1 MTTEKQA
8 PKVNCINIAYIFKT
22 SLGSI
27 NGSWTEGNV
36 STVKKITL
44 PDGRLLPYVSG
55 QSIKYQIRKGWVEMG
70 LKDQLSEIKQAEVAA
85 GVNFTAGDPAQYL
98 DDDLLGYMI
107 ASTGENRRRTAP
119 VRTSA
124 AIGIFPYRGDRDL
137 GTKSKEQTG
146 GDVSAGGNI
155 FETEV
160 YYNYF
165 KVNIM
170 IEVDRI
176 GKYLP
181 SELAADKKKD
191 VKNLQIEQDKRQK
204 KLENLFR
211 AIAQLWGG
219 GKQSRLLTD
228 MSPKFLAITFQT
240 SKAPIFLECLTVS
253 ENEELDIRTI
263 NEVLSDNS
271 TIISQQFLGV
281 RSGVFKNIAVPA
293 SDTSTTPQEDK
304 KEVDGDKEQTT
315 NTILLTQLKGLVSIQ
330 TAFNNA
336 LTALKTLDF

>member
-1 MTTEKQA
+1 MSEQTTPAKT
-8 PKVNCINIAYIFKT
+8 VNCINIAYIFKT

-55 QSIKYQIRKGWVEMG
+55 QSLKYQIRKAWIDLG
-70 LKDQLSEIKQAEVAA
+70 LKEQLSEVKQSEAA
-85 GVNFTAGDPAQYL
+85 QGVNFTAGDPATYL
-98 DDDLLGYMI
+98 DDDLLGFMI
-107 ASTGENRRRTAP
+107 ASSGENRRRTAP

-165 KVNIM
+165 KVNIL
-170 IEVDRI
+170 IELDRI
-176 GKYLP
+176 GKFNKT
-181 SELAADKKKD
+181 ELHADKKKD
-191 VKNLQIEQDKRQK
+191 DVNLSVDLPKRKERVKHLLNALSQI
-204 KLENLFR
+204 
-211 AIAQLWGG
+211 WGG
-219 GKQSRLLTD
+219 GKQSRIMTD

-240 SKAPIFLECLTVS
+240 AKSPIFLESLNVS
-253 ENEELDIRTI
+253 ENEELDVKTI
-263 NEVLSDNS
+263 KEVLDDNS
-271 TIISQQFLGV
+271 SIIQSKFLGV
-281 RSGVFKNIAVPA
+281 RSGIFKN
-293 SDTSTTPQEDK
+293 
-304 KEVDGDKEQTT
+304 EVVIEGTDI
-315 NTILLTQLKGLVSIQ
+315 NSIQ
-330 TAFNNA
+330 TTFDAAIAHLNLETTTF
-336 LTALKTLDF
+336 

>member
-1 MTTEKQA
+1 METNTTSE
-8 PKVNCINIAYIFKT
+8 VNCINIAYIFKT

-44 PDGRLLPYVSG
+44 PDGRLLPYISG

-70 LKDQLSEIKQAEVAA
+70 LKEQLSEIKQAEVAA

-124 AIGIFPYRGDRDL
+124 AIGVFPYRGDRDL

-176 GKYLP
+176 GKFMP
-181 SELAADKKKD
+181 SELAAAKKKD
-191 VKNLQIEQDKRQK
+191 ATNLEVA
-204 KLENLFR
+204 LELRKTRLTNLFK
-211 AIAQLWGG
+211 AISQLWGG

-240 SKAPIFLECLTVS
+240 SKSPIFLECLNVS
-253 ENEELDIRTI
+253 ENEELDLRTI
-263 NEVLSDNS
+263 NEVLSDS
-271 TIISQQFLGV
+271 QSIINQTFLGV
-281 RSGVFKNIAVPA
+281 RSGVFKNISVSESSATEGA
-293 SDTSTTPQEDK
+293 
-304 KEVDGDKEQTT
+304 
-315 NTILLTQLKGLVSIQ
+315 GLGGVVSIQ
-330 TAFNNA
+330 TAFDNA
-336 LTALKTLDF
+336 LKAVETLNF